1 MKYWWILFLLLGSLA
16 VAADQKSEQGILSL
30 SLKRA
35 IQIAVSPEGNE
46 QIQLSGEALKQAQS
60 RSAQARAALIPNVD
74 SSLGYTN
81 LTRNPYTSGIHL
93 AISEAIGSPIAFP
106 TLVGPFDIMDARI
119 SASQSIFDFGSIR
132 RLQASRAGVS
142 AAEATV
148 DYTEEQVAARVAR
161 AYLRAIRSDAEL
173 DTSQANI
180 KLSQALLNL
189 AESQKASGTG
199 TGIEITR
206 ARVQLTNDRQRLLV
220 ATNARHSA
228 HLQLLRV
235 MDLPLDIEL
244 DLTDK
249 LGYVPLDPIT
259 LEHAEE
265 QALKERSD
273 LAAQLE
279 QENSARL
286 SASAVKM
293 ERLPSLHAFGDY
305 GTIGIGFHNARPTH
319 TLGATLRIPIFDG
332 GRLDARRAE
341 SASQY
346 RAEKIRTREIK
357 EQIALEVRLSLD
369 ALRSAEE
376 QIKVA
381 DEGLQ
386 LTENELAQARRRFEA
401 GVAAGIEVTDAQ
413 TRLERARDNRIEALY
428 NYNLAR
434 IDLGQ
439 AMGRVRSSVQ

>member
-1 MKYWWILFLLLGSLA
+1 MKHWWILFLLSGSLA
-16 VAADQKSEQGILSL
+16 AAADRQSGRGILSL

-35 IQIAVSPEGNE
+35 IQIAISPEGNE
-46 QIQLSGEALKQAQS
+46 QIQLLGEALKQAQS
-60 RSAQARAALIPNVD
+60 RSAQARAALLPNLD

-81 LTRNPYTSGIHL
+81 LTRNPYTSGMHQTIP
-93 AISEAIGSPIAFP
+93 EAIGRPLVFP
-106 TLVGPFDIMDARI
+106 TLAGPFDIMDARI
-119 SASQSIFDFGSIR
+119 SVSQSIFDFGSIR
-132 RLQASRAGVS
+132 RLQASQASVS
-142 AAEATV
+142 AAKATM

-161 AYLRAIRSDAEL
+161 AYLRAIRADAEL
-173 DTSQANI
+173 DTAQANI

-206 ARVQLTNDRQRLLV
+206 ARVQLANDKQRLLV
-220 ATNARHSA
+220 ATNARRSA

-249 LGYVPLDPIT
+249 LGYVPVDPIT

-265 QALKERSD
+265 QAFKERSD

-279 QENSARL
+279 RENSARL

-305 GTIGIGFHNARPTH
+305 GTIGIGFHNARPTR
-319 TLGATLRIPIFDG
+319 TLAATLRIPIFDG

-357 EQIALEVRLSLD
+357 EQIALEIRLSLD

-381 DEGLQ
+381 DEGLR

-413 TRLERARDNRIEALY
+413 TRLERARDNKIEALY

-439 AMGRVRSSVQ
+439 AMGRVRSSMQ